1 MKLNI
6 VPARQGATW
15 VKLGIRVFVRQPL
28 AMTGL
33 FFMFMALV
41 SLISLIPIVGS
52 LLALMVIPAATL
64 GYMAATHEALK
75 GKFPMPTLLISAFRA
90 GRGQLRSMLL
100 LGLFY
105 AAAFLGV
112 MGISTLIDG
121 GTFASLYLLGGKM
134 EQEVITEPAFLTAMY
149 VSLALYIPISL
160 AFWHAPALVHWHGMS
175 PIKSLFFSCVACFKN
190 IGAFVVYGALWFALM
205 ITTGTVVSLLGT
217 LLGGQAMGVT
227 MMMPAILIV
236 AAMFFSSLFFTFH
249 DCFITEPEQV

>member
-41 SLISLIPIVGS
+41 SLISLIPIAGTV
-52 LLALMVIPAATL
+52 LALMVIPAATL
-64 GYMAATHEALK
+64 GYMVATHEALK

-90 GRGQLRSMLL
+90 GREQMRSMLI
-100 LGLFY
+100 LGGLY
-105 AAAFLGV
+105 AAAFLAV
-112 MGISTLIDG
+112 MGISVAIDG

-134 EQEVITEPAFLTAMY
+134 EEDVITSPTFLTAMY

-175 PIKSLFFSCVACFKN
+175 PVKSLFFSSVACFKN

-205 ITTGTVVSLLGT
+205 ITTGTLVSLLGT
-217 LLGGQAMGVT
+217 LLGGQTVGVT
-227 MMMPAILIV
+227 LMMPAILIV
-236 AAMFFSSLFFTFH
+236 AAMFFASLFFTFH
-249 DCFITEPEQV
+249 DCFITDTPPA